1 MRRTKA
7 APDRFPGEFI
17 VIDAGRWRRR
27 PKVPAPG
34 LTGGPTADGSTRV
47 LGVVTAID
55 ASSMTVRTDAGDEV
69 TATLSDATHYPA
81 EPPVPGADRWS
92 AATSKP
98 VVGQRVELRVLD
110 GAVVDAGVVHVHADG
125 AANSDGSAIV
135 VSSLRIVG

>member
-1 MRRTKA
+1 MIRLPDADRRSRRA
-7 APDRFPGEFI
+7 ERRSY
-17 VIDAGRWRRR
+17 GRDQAT
-27 PKVPAPG
+27 PQVDPG
-34 LTGGPTADGSTRV
+34 L
-47 LGVVTAID
+47 AID